1 MTLLVLFVVEK
12 QAQHARRVGFR
23 TLAPRVDRSST
34 SETFEGGVSLTDSR
48 GSHALSG
55 RRRGRVAGFA

>member
-1 MTLLVLFVVEK
+1 LTLLVLFVVEK
-12 QAQHARRVGFR
+12 QAQHARRVGCR

-34 SETFEGGVSLTDSR
+34 SETFEGGVYLTDSR
-48 GSHALSG
+48 GSHALSS

>member
-34 SETFEGGVSLTDSR
+34 SETFEGGV
-48 GSHALSG
+48 
-55 RRRGRVAGFA
+55 

>member
-1 MTLLVLFVVEK
+1 VTLLVLFVVEK

-23 TLAPRVDRSST
+23 TLPPRVDRSST
-34 SETFEGGVSLTDSR
+34 SETFEGGVQLTDSR
-48 GSHALSG
+48 GIARLSS